1 VTEVVGVG
9 IDVVEVER
17 LRTAMARWGNRL
29 LGRIFT
35 EGELARVHSPETRP
49 VRLAARFAAKE
60 AVMKALGVGQMA
72 VGWREIEIDNDAD
85 GKPHVVLHGEARRR
99 ATARGVAEVMVS
111 LTHTSSVAAA
121 SAIALKR

>member
-1 VTEVVGVG
+1 MMEIVGVG

-17 LRTAMARWGNRL
+17 LRAAMARWGDRL
-29 LGRIFT
+29 LRRLFT
-35 EGELARVHSPETRP
+35 EGELARAHTPQTRP

-72 VGWREIEIDNDAD
+72 VGWREIEIDSDQD
-85 GKPHVVLHGEARRR
+85 GKPHVRLHGEARRT
-99 ATARGVAEVMVS
+99 AEARGVSEVVVS
-111 LTHTSSVAAA
+111 LTHTASLAAA

>member
-1 VTEVVGVG
+1 MSEIVGVG

-17 LRTAMARWGNRL
+17 LRTAMARWGDRL
-29 LGRIFT
+29 LAKLFT
-35 EGELARVHSPETRP
+35 EGELARAHTLLNRP

-72 VGWREIEIDNDAD
+72 VGWREIEIGTDRD
-85 GKPHVVLHGEARRR
+85 GKPHVLLHGAAQR
-99 ATARGVAEVMVS
+99 TAESRGVAEVVVS
-111 LTHTSSVAAA
+111 LTHTSSLAAA

>member
-1 VTEVVGVG
+1 MTEVIGVG

-17 LRTAMARWGNRL
+17 LRSAMARWGDRL
-29 LGRIFT
+29 LRRLFT
-35 EGELARVHSPETRP
+35 EGELARAHTPQTRP

-72 VGWREIEIDNDAD
+72 VGWREIEIDSDQD
-85 GKPHVVLHGEARRR
+85 GKPHVLLHGEARRR
-99 ATARGVAEVMVS
+99 ADARGVAEVVVS
-111 LTHTSSVAAA
+111 LTHTSSLAAA